1 MPFMDIVA
9 FDYRGMGYDSPTVKY
24 VREKLE
30 EPWSFRDNP
39 DGTFEIQVGSEIFH
53 YDSKGYP
60 IE

>member
-9 FDYRGMGYDSPTVKY
+9 FEYKGMGYDGPTVKY
-24 VREKLE
+24 VREKTQ

-39 DGTFEIQVGSEIFH
+39 DGTFEIQVGSETFQ
-53 YDSKGYP
+53 YDAQGYS